1 MPTEIVALP
10 GDVTD
15 SWHRSALIEAAGAR
29 IDLLANNASLL
40 GPSPQPALADY
51 PLAELE
57 RVYAANAIAPLA
69 LAQLALP
76 RLAAGAAILNVT
88 SDAAAEPYAGWGG
101 YGSSK
106 AALEQLSAILGAEQP
121 DVRVYA
127 VDPGDMRTRMHQDA
141 FPGEDITDRPP
152 PAASVPGLL
161 ALIEG
166 ELRAAAT
173 GSTTCC
179 LPPRCLAP
187 KCLAPWSR
195 RGVSSPAFVLPPE
208 LEAAEPPERRG
219 VARDEVRL
227 MVVARGSGEIVH
239 ASFRDLPGFL
249 DPGDLVVIN
258 NSATLPAA
266 VPARLAGRGAEAEL
280 RFASPAPG
288 MDGARWWVVEV
299 RSADGAEPHG
309 APVRGRVELPG
320 GATATIVAPYAGGER
335 LWLAS
340 VRVREPVDEYLLR
353 YGHPIR
359 YGYVPDEHP
368 LPAYQTAYALV
379 PGSAE
384 MPSAGRPFTPR
395 LVTALVARGI
405 QIAPVTLHAGVSS
418 PERSE
423 APVAERFEVPGADRP
438 PGHGDPRLGRAGGRC
453 RHHRRAGA
461 RDRGSAR
468 RHRGRARGWT
478 SEVITPRRGLRA
490 VDGLVTGWHEPE
502 ASHLHLLEASLGAE
516 LLARTYDAA
525 LDHGYLWHEF
535 GDAQLVL
542 P

>member
-1 MPTEIVALP
+1 M
-10 GDVTD
+10 
-15 SWHRSALIEAAGAR
+15 
-29 IDLLANNASLL
+29 
-40 GPSPQPALADY
+40 
-51 PLAELE
+51 
-57 RVYAANAIAPLA
+57 
-69 LAQLALP
+69 
-76 RLAAGAAILNVT
+76 
-88 SDAAAEPYAGWGG
+88 
-101 YGSSK
+101 
-106 AALEQLSAILGAEQP
+106 
-121 DVRVYA
+121 
-127 VDPGDMRTRMHQDA
+127 
-141 FPGEDITDRPP
+141 
-152 PAASVPGLL
+152 
-161 ALIEG
+161 
-166 ELRAAAT
+166 
-173 GSTTCC
+173 
-179 LPPRCLAP
+179 
-187 KCLAPWSR
+187 
-195 RGVSSPAFVLPPE
+195 SSPAFVLPSE

-239 ASFRDLPGFL
+239 ASFRDLPEFL
-249 DPGDLVVIN
+249 DAGDLVVIN

-266 VPARLAGRGAEAEL
+266 VPARLPGRDEEAEL

-288 MDGARWWVVEV
+288 MDGARWWVVEL

-309 APVRGRVELPG
+309 ATVRGRVELPG

-340 VRVREPVDEYLLR
+340 VRISEPVDEYLLR

-405 QIAPVTLHAGVSS
+405 QIAPITLHAGVSS

-423 APVAERFEVPGADRP
+423 APVAERFEVPDSTA
-438 PGHGDPRLGRAGGRC
+438 RLVTATRGWGGRVVAVGTTVV
-453 RHHRRAGA
+453 RALETAA
-461 RDRGSAR
+461 RPDGSVTA
-468 RHRGRARGWT
+468 ARGWT

-502 ASHLHLLEASLGAE
+502 ASHLHLLEASLGPE
-516 LLARTYDAA
+516 LLARSYDAA
-525 LDHGYLWHEF
+525 LEHGYLWHEF